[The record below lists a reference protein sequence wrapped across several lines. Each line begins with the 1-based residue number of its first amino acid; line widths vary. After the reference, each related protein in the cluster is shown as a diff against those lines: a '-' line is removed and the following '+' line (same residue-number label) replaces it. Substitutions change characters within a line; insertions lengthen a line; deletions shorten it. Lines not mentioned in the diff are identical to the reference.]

1 MTNHFAVYEPDL
13 TRVEPRY
20 LRYLVQTDEFK
31 KWLWANR
38 SGADGRTEVKLSVF
52 EDLQIPLPDISD
64 QIAMVDAYE
73 AALADAAAKEK
84 AGNAAETKAMADF
97 EAALGFAPPVPLPD
111 RPLFIASFKDMDRW
125 SHDGVLRRIT
135 GSAASTASWP
145 VVRLGD
151 VIADLE
157 NG

>member
-52 EDLQIPLPDISD
+52 EDLQIPCQISP
-64 QIAMVDAYE
+64 
-73 AALADAAAKEK
+73 
-84 AGNAAETKAMADF
+84 TK
-97 EAALGFAPPVPLPD
+97 
-111 RPLFIASFKDMDRW
+111 
-125 SHDGVLRRIT
+125 
-135 GSAASTASWP
+135 
-145 VVRLGD
+145 
-151 VIADLE
+151 
-157 NG
+157 

>member
-1 MTNHFAVYEPDL
+1 
-13 TRVEPRY
+13 
-20 LRYLVQTDEFK
+20 
-31 KWLWANR
+31 
-38 SGADGRTEVKLSVF
+38 
-52 EDLQIPLPDISD
+52 
-64 QIAMVDAYE
+64 MVDAYE